1 MVDNLFKGGE
11 RMIIAL
17 EGIDNAGKTTLAG
30 MLTDEFVKSGKNAIV
45 SKELTT
51 EVGKLIKTTIK
62 TGMLTPISKT
72 FLFAADRQL
81 RIEKL
86 QEENWFNEV
95 VIFDRYLH
103 SAIVYREAEQ
113 LDGMWV
119 KDVNKNIPKSDIA
132 FYIDITPE
140 ESIKRNTDTKF
151 NIHYSIEH
159 LRRVR
164 EAYLSYVELG
174 ELILIDGMKN
184 TKEVCENVIDVLR
197 KRGLL

>member
-1 MVDNLFKGGE
+1 
-11 RMIIAL
+11 MIIAL
-17 EGIDNAGKTTLAG
+17 EGIDNAGKTTLAQ
-30 MLTDEFVKSGKNAIV
+30 MLTDEFVKVGKNAIV

-51 EVGKLIKTTIK
+51 EVGKLIKATIK
-62 TGMLTPISKT
+62 TGILTPISKT

-86 QEENWFNEV
+86 QEDNCFDEI

-103 SAIVYREAEQ
+103 SAVVYREAEQ

-119 KDVNKNIPKSDIA
+119 KNVNKYIPKSDIA

-140 ESIKRNTDTKF
+140 ESIKRNTDAKF

-164 EAYLSYVELG
+164 EAYLNYVELG

-184 TKEVCENVIDVLR
+184 TRDVYGDIIDILR
-197 KRGLL
+197 KRGVL

>member
-1 MVDNLFKGGE
+1 
-11 RMIIAL
+11 MIITL

-30 MLTDEFVKSGKNAIV
+30 MLTDEFVKAGKNAIV

-51 EVGKLIKTTIK
+51 EVGKLIKTIIK
-62 TGMLTPISKT
+62 TEMLTPISKT

-86 QEENWFNEV
+86 QEDNSFDEI
-95 VIFDRYLH
+95 VIFDRYLY

-113 LDGMWV
+113 LDGRWV

-159 LRRVR
+159 LRRIR
-164 EAYLSYVELG
+164 ESYLNYVELG
-174 ELILIDGMKN
+174 ELILIDGMKD
-184 TKEVCENVIDVLR
+184 TKEIYDNVIDILR

>member
-1 MVDNLFKGGE
+1 
-11 RMIIAL
+11 MIIAL
-17 EGIDNAGKTTLAG
+17 EGVDNAGKTTLAG
-30 MLTDEFVKSGKNAIV
+30 MLTDEFVKVGKKAIV

-51 EVGKLIKTTIK
+51 EVGELIKTTIK
-62 TGMLTPISKT
+62 TGILTPVSKT

-86 QEENWFNEV
+86 QEDNCFDEV

-113 LDGMWV
+113 LDGVWV
-119 KDVNKNIPKSDIA
+119 KDVNRNIPTSDIA

-159 LRRVR
+159 LRKVR
-164 EAYLSYVELG
+164 ESYLNYVELG
-174 ELILIDGMKN
+174 ELILVDGMRNK
-184 TKEVCENVIDVLR
+184 KEVCDDVIDILR

>member
-1 MVDNLFKGGE
+1 
-11 RMIIAL
+11 MIIAL

-30 MLTDEFVKSGKNAIV
+30 SLTDEFVKIGKNAIV

-62 TGMLTPISKT
+62 TGMLTPILKT

-86 QEENWFNEV
+86 QEDNCFDEV
-95 VIFDRYLH
+95 IIFDRYLH

-113 LDGMWV
+113 LDRIWV

-151 NIHYSIEH
+151 NIHYNIEH

-164 EAYLSYVELG
+164 ESYLNYVELG
-174 ELILIDGMKN
+174 ELILIDGMKD
-184 TKEVCENVIDVLR
+184 TKEVCDNVIEILR